1 MLITEMQ
8 TLRHYD
14 QRIIAEPFDEEGNT
28 LGHITAKSG
37 NVNLFKVINFQSTI
51 SRDNLRVLY
60 TTYLADSIS

>member
-1 MLITEMQ
+1 MQ

-37 NVNLFKVINFQSTI
+37 NVNLFKVINF
-51 SRDNLRVLY
+51 N
-60 TTYLADSIS
+60 